1 MITCS
6 KYNKYIVT
14 IAQLRK
20 IMQNQWDS
28 SHHPYC
34 KYQIEIFLY
43 YPKLTI
49 LLCLFFV
56 WLRKNSAII
65 LIFCLKHVFRSAFRM
80 LTSRSYPRHLVQFC
94 EREKSI
100 LPPYNLKIT
109 NVALVTMSQGFPRV
123 TFYTVDHIIW
133 LVDLTIKCIDLI
145 CRSIDLNYRLQL
157 VSRSY

>member
-1 MITCS
+1 MPT
-6 KYNKYIVT
+6 
-14 IAQLRK
+14 
-20 IMQNQWDS
+20 
-28 SHHPYC
+28 
-34 KYQIEIFLY
+34 F
-43 YPKLTI
+43 
-49 LLCLFFV
+49 
-56 WLRKNSAII
+56 
-65 LIFCLKHVFRSAFRM
+65 
-80 LTSRSYPRHLVQFC
+80 RSYPRHLVQFC

-157 VSRSY
+157 VSRSYYEQCRSYYYTTRSYYYIL